1 MKLKH
6 LLRTALAATTLMIWS
21 FGGWGQAIFEE
32 NFEYQVGT
40 LPTTNWNTANT
51 GTAVAI
57 EEGSLSYLDYLSSN
71 IGNYAKM
78 NQGLDYNRTIGTI
91 NSGSVYAAMLIRV
104 TAATA
109 SGDYFIHFTQSGT
122 TYKGRLWAKTSGT
135 GVAFGIAK
143 SGTTPA
149 VNYSGEFALNQDH
162 LIVMKYTFNSGTTT
176 DDIVELI
183 INPTVGAAEPAATV
197 TASDNST
204 ADATSLTLF
213 GLRQATT
220 NAPTLYLDGIR
231 VATTWAEAVKTGP
244 PIATF
249 NPLDNA
255 TDVAITVTP
264 TITFSK
270 AIRNIDDSEIT
281 DVNVGSLLTF
291 TDPSKAPVPFTAA
304 IDGTKKIITVT
315 PSSNLTNEV
324 YYTLSIAP
332 VEDVTNNA
340 TETQSVTFSTVSAD
354 QTIALTLEPSAMYY
368 AGEDVTVN
376 WTSTNITTVNV
387 DVWIPSEG
395 MWVNMTSASG
405 AGGTA
410 TFQIPTTAEYST
422 DYKVRVSDSENG
434 IPSDISG
441 TFKVRPVVNDIASLR
456 SEPVGTE
463 VKLASEAILTFQS
476 TSRSTKY
483 IQDATGAILIDDPT
497 GIIVTTY
504 NLYDGITGLV
514 GTIST
519 NASMLQIV
527 PLDDP
532 GAASST
538 GNTVTPIEVTLA
550 NLTTT
555 YQGKLVKVRNTSF
568 SATGNFAATTN
579 YTITDPS
586 GSGVVRTHY
595 SDVNFIG
602 QPIPEV
608 PKNITGV
615 VLQFNTTMQLIPRAL
630 TDFATIY
637 NININPVSGGTADV
651 ATSPVTIAEAG
662 ETVTITI
669 SNIQEGKKFK
679 SIEVKDADL
688 GDVTVN
694 ETTYGAEYNFT
705 MPAKNVDITLTLED
719 KQFVTF
725 YFQGPD
731 WMDNNPHNPEVWGP
745 FMGPWTGN
753 TLVQIP
759 NTNWWSKA
767 VEVTDATAEITYQMR
782 FSQDGTTKYQKQ
794 TGNMGA
800 DATFTTTTGKIFV
813 DASDNGSYTWNLNDF
828 YLSAD
833 KITQDAPDN
842 FKVAFDKAALGF
854 EDFTFAPTEDQTT
867 IKSDFTLPIVGEEH
881 SSTISWASDNAAISI
896 SGANATVNR
905 PLAGSKANASVN
917 LTATIVN
924 GGANDTKVMA
934 VTVLEDKSTFSVAL
948 AVPGS
953 KVRDTNF
960 DLSITNG
967 KDDDGNLLSGNIAV
981 LITSDEH
988 VGNVYSENVAF
999 TDGEATVTISLS
1011 EVADHTLTVAVTGVA
1026 ESKTVAVTIIPV
1038 SYTVT
1043 FSVVGENGTITAK
1056 ADGVD
1061 ISSGDYVYED
1071 SEVIFTAAP
1080 ATGYKVKE
1088 WRKDGDIVGGIDLTY
1103 TIASL
1108 SANNNVTVEFE
1119 IKTYAVDF
1127 SVDGTNG
1134 ALVATVDLTGLTT
1147 GDLVEHGSMVVF
1159 TATPDANYRVM
1170 EWRLD
1175 GDIIVGHKESTYTI
1189 NSLEAAVNVT
1199 VKFEAIPQYDV
1210 TFSVFGANGTIAAT
1224 VDAASISSG
1233 DDIYEGKDVVF
1244 TATPADGYRVKEW
1257 TVNTVVQVGQI
1268 ANTFTYTSLDKAI
1281 AVTVEFEL
1289 IPAGTFTVTFN
1300 VVGGNGDL
1308 DAQVGVT
1315 PIVSGASIAEG
1326 SNILFTATPNVGYEI
1341 KEWKLD
1347 GAVITDHTDLTY
1359 TLNNLSANSVVT
1371 VEFKIKKYAVT
1382 YSVIGTNGTLDAT
1395 VNSADINSGDLINHG
1410 SDVVFT
1416 AVPATG
1422 YKVKEWKKDGSTVV
1436 GNTTNSYTITGLT
1449 ASATVSVEFEIITYT
1464 VTYSVTGTPA
1474 NGTLAAAVNSTPV
1487 ATGGTVNYGSNVV
1500 FTATPSAGY
1509 RVKEWRKEGTVVTG
1523 NTTNSYT
1530 ISGITANATVTVEFE
1545 LITYTVTFSVVGT
1558 PANGTL
1564 AATVNSAPITTG
1576 GAVNQGSNV
1585 VFTATPAAN
1594 YKVKEWK
1601 KDGAVIEGNTTTTY
1615 TLNDL
1620 QANATVTVEFEL
1632 VTFTVTFAVEGGN
1645 GAIQA
1650 KVDGSLIASASA
1662 VQATKNIVFSA
1673 IPVPGYQVKS
1683 WTVGTTVQP
1692 DETGS
1697 TFTYNNLLANISVK
1711 VEFEEEEYIP
1721 SPDLIMVEEFD
1732 YPVGNLPTTNW
1743 NSANTGDPIL
1753 IESGSLSYT
1762 DYFSSNIGNFAK
1774 LNVGLDYN
1782 RSIGT
1787 INSGSVYVA
1796 ALVKVTAANATGD
1809 YYLHFTQAGTTFRG
1823 KLYVKALG
1831 EGFAFG
1837 VSKTSNTDVNYS
1849 SELAL
1854 NNTHLIV
1861 IKYTFNSATTTD
1873 DVVQLFI
1880 NPTVG
1885 NPEPAPS
1892 LLPSDNATVEDATQ
1906 LTLIGLRQP
1915 SAASA
1920 STVYIDG
1927 IRVAKTWAEAV
1938 KSASDELSLTFT
1950 PAQGAT
1956 NVALN
1961 VNPTIA
1967 FTKAVRNIDN
1977 SEITD
1982 ANVGSLISLTK
1993 NGTESVAFTA
2003 TINAEKKLITVD
2015 PTTDLAKESNYT
2027 LAINPVEDANNNAT
2041 LLQGVTFTT
2050 IPRSDVTTLSAFTL
2064 GGVNALTLQNV
2075 VVTNPTTDAGAMLF
2089 VANFTGFAGIVATP
2103 TDANATRT
2111 VKVNGV
2117 DVAPGDLATKPL
2129 AKDDVVL
2136 ITVVAENTVATKYY
2150 KVTLTDQASSAAEI
2164 LTYSIAGQV
2173 GDAVINSTAGT
2184 IGVTVPFGT
2193 DVTGLVATFTISDG
2207 ATIKVGTTA
2216 QVSGT
2221 TTNNFTNPVVYVV
2234 TAENTTTT
2242 KNWTVTVTPEPG
2254 SSAAEILTYS
2264 LPGQMGTVT
2273 PNSTA
2278 GTIDVTLPSG
2288 TDVTALIAT
2297 FTISD
2302 LATIKVGDVAQVS
2315 GTTPNNFTSPV
2326 TYVVTSQNGTT
2337 KNWVVT
2343 VSFQALPAT
2352 IFTETMGTVTA
2363 ETTIAA
2369 HETANGFDNDDFTM
2383 TSGGITDPANIRATS
2398 ASTGYTGASGLA
2410 NVFFTGTAGERGFA
2424 IEGINTANYTDLKLQ
2439 FGYRKEDG
2447 SSLPTLAVDYWNG
2460 TAYVNVPFTFAEAA
2474 NAATG
2479 WYLSPAIS
2487 LPSAAQID
2495 GLKLRWVKSGS
2506 IAVRIDD
2513 IKLTGQETPDVT
2525 APTITFNPANAA
2537 TDVLVTVTPTIT
2549 FNEAVRNIDDSE
2561 ITNTNVA
2568 SLITFKQG
2576 TTDVAFTAAI
2586 NDAKKVITI
2595 TPTAALENEKDYT
2608 VTIAPVEDANDN
2620 ATTQQSATFTTIS
2633 ATTPVLDLTST
2644 HTGPYYVGDDVTV
2657 TWTSANID
2665 NVAVEMYTPS
2675 TETWAPV
2682 NEGAASVAATL
2693 GTYTFAI
2700 PATTPFGT
2708 AYKLRVK
2715 NAAAATPVE
2724 ESGAFTIRLVVNTL
2738 AQLRALSAN
2747 VEAKYTGTALV
2758 TYARPS
2764 AGRNQKYI
2772 QDASG
2777 AILIDDA
2784 SGIITSA
2791 YVAGSKM
2798 TGLVGKISIYNA
2810 MVQVVPL
2817 ADPGAAVS
2825 TGNPVTPI
2833 VTDLASLTSADQAKL
2848 IRIPS
2853 VTFTSTGTFASGQNY
2868 DIEDPSGSKA
2878 DGVFRTAFSEADY
2891 IGEAIPE
2898 ITLNAMVALVGEF
2911 NGTMQLTSR
2920 NLADFIMPVNDDAT
2934 LFAFTIGGLDALS
2947 LEDVVVE
2954 DPDEDEGATLVV
2966 ENFTNFKGIVATPNQ
2981 NSATVSV
2988 SLNGS
2993 VVAVADL
3000 ATQPIAEGDVIVVTV
3015 VAADGE
3021 TTMYYKVTTEQAEVE
3036 TFTVTFNVV
3045 DVDEVAITDAV
3056 ITFAGETY
3064 DAGDYEITEVIPGT
3078 YSYKVSKVGYLSA
3091 YGSVE
3096 VVDADVTVDVT
3107 LVEGSAMSLPFSED
3121 FEVEDP
3127 AETPDTYLPD
3137 GWLAVDSDGDEFNWY
3152 WGFRATDSNGSMR
3165 SESYDSATT
3174 DPLTPD
3180 NWLITP
3186 AIDMN
3191 TEETSITLSFKVAPT
3206 ASTPSYRQEHYS
3218 VLISTTDT
3226 ELESFETIYE
3236 ETLETTAT
3244 NWIYVEKKVD
3254 LTDYMGQIVY
3264 IAFRHHDVTDM
3275 DRITLDDV
3283 MVYAGGISAEIQPI
3297 ADIKVFPNPFRDYIT
3312 IANASSVDRVVIT
3325 NIIGQTLMNL
3335 RFDGVEGQINTS
3347 NLQRGI
3353 YLIAFYG
3360 KNGERVVRK
3369 MIKE

>member
-1 MKLKH
+1 ML
-6 LLRTALAATTLMIWS
+6 WS
-21 FGGWGQAIFEE
+21 FGGWGQPLLLEE
-32 NFEYQVGT
+32 NFEYPVGT
-40 LPTTNWNTANT
+40 LPTTYWNTANT
-51 GTAVAI
+51 GTSVAI
-57 EEGSLSYLDYLSSN
+57 EEGSLSYLDYMSSG

-91 NSGSVYAAMLIRV
+91 NSGSVYAAMLVRV
-104 TAATA
+104 TATTA
-109 SGDYFIHFTQSGT
+109 SGDYFVHFTQAGT
-122 TYKGRLWAKTSGT
+122 TYKGRLWAKTSGS

-143 SGTTPA
+143 SGTTPP
-149 VNYSGEFALNQDH
+149 VSYSGEYALNQDH

-183 INPTVGAAEPAATV
+183 INPIVGAAEPAVTV

-204 ADATSLTLF
+204 TDATSLTLF
-213 GLRQATT
+213 GLRQAAA
-220 NAPTLYLDGIR
+220 NAPTLYIDGIR
-231 VATTWAEAVKTGP
+231 VATTWDEAVKTGP

-249 NPLDNA
+249 NPIDNA
-255 TDVAITVTP
+255 SDVAITVTP

-281 DVNVGSLLTF
+281 DLNVASLLTF
-291 TDPSKAPVPFTAA
+291 TDPSKAAVPFTAN
-304 IDGTKKIITVT
+304 IDGDKKIITVT
-315 PSSNLTNEV
+315 PNANLTNEE

-332 VEDVTNNA
+332 VEDVSNNA
-340 TETQSVTFSTVSAD
+340 TEAQSITFSTVSAD

-842 FKVAFDKAALGF
+842 FKVAIDKAALGF

-1692 DETGS
+1692 GETEN

-1721 SPDLIMVEEFD
+1721 SPDLLMVEEFD
-1732 YPVGNLPTTNW
+1732 YAVDALLSDHGW
-1743 NSANTGDPIL
+1743 NVHHAGGATPNPIKVV
-1753 IESGSLSYT
+1753 SPGLSFT
-1762 DYFSSNIGNFAK
+1762 DYLSSNIGNAA
-1774 LNVGLDYN
+1774 G
-1782 RSIGT
+1782 
-1787 INSGSVYVA
+1787 INNTGQDIHKSFTQQTEGSVYA
-1796 ALVKVTAANATGD
+1796 AFLVNVTAPVNG
-1809 YYLHFTQAGTTFRG
+1809 YFLHLGPTTIDGTDFRG
-1823 KLYVKALG
+1823 RVWIDGTVSPFKFGLSKHNDAAQYSSNTYNASTTYLLVLKYSIIEGANNDLVSLYV
-1831 EGFAFG
+1831 FDTFP
-1837 VSKTSNTDVNYS
+1837 S
-1849 SELAL
+1849 SEPG
-1854 NNTHLIV
+1854 T
-1861 IKYTFNSATTTD
+1861 
-1873 DVVQLFI
+1873 
-1880 NPTVG
+1880 PTVG
-1885 NPEPAPS
+1885 PI
-1892 LLPSDNATVEDATQ
+1892 NATDYTDINPNS
-1906 LTLIGLRQP
+1906 IGLRQFL
-1915 SAASA
+1915 ADQRIA
-1920 STVYIDG
+1920 VDG

-1938 KSASDELSLTFT
+1938 KSTSAELSLTFT

-1967 FTKAVRNIDN
+1967 FTKAVRNIDD
-1977 SEITD
+1977 SPIADPT
-1982 ANVGSLISLTK
+1982 SLLSLTK
-1993 NGTESVAFTA
+1993 DGAENVAFTA
-2003 TINAEKKLITVD
+2003 TINAEKTLITVD
-2015 PTTDLAKESNYT
+2015 PTADLAKETSYT
-2027 LAINPVEDANNNAT
+2027 LSINPVEDASGNAT

-2089 VANFTGFAGIVATP
+2089 VANFTGFAGIVATA

-2150 KVTLTDQASSAAEI
+2150 KVTLTDQANSAAEI

-2173 GDAVINSTAGT
+2173 GDAVITPGTTAGT
-2184 IGVTVPFGT
+2184 IAVTVPYGT
-2193 DVTGLVATFTISDG
+2193 NLTALVATFTLSDG
-2207 ATIKVGTTA
+2207 ATVKVGSDV

-2221 TTNNFTNPVVYVV
+2221 TANNFTNPVVYVV

-2242 KNWTVTVTPEPG
+2242 KNWTVTVTPEAG
-2254 SSAAEILTYS
+2254 SSSAEILTYS
-2264 LPGQMGTVT
+2264 LAGQIGNAVITSGAITINV
-2273 PNSTA
+2273 PN
-2278 GTIDVTLPSG
+2278 G
-2288 TDVTALIAT
+2288 TDVTALVAT
-2297 FTISD
+2297 FAISD
-2302 LATIKVGDVAQVS
+2302 LATIKVGDVVQVS
-2315 GTTPNNFTSPV
+2315 GTTANNFTSPV

-2343 VSFQALPAT
+2343 VNFQALPPI

-2363 ETTIAA
+2363 NTSIAI
-2369 HETANGFDNDDFTM
+2369 HEAANGFDNDNLTM
-2383 TSGGITDPANIRATS
+2383 TSGGITDPADVRTTS
-2398 ASTGYTGASGLA
+2398 TSTGYTGASGNA
-2410 NVFFTGTAGERGFA
+2410 NIFFTSTAGERGFA

-2479 WYLSPAIS
+2479 WYLSPEIL
-2487 LPSAAQID
+2487 LPAAAQID

-2506 IAVRIDD
+2506 VAVRIDD
-2513 IKLTGQETPDVT
+2513 IKLFVTPPDT
-2525 APTITFNPANAA
+2525 EAPTVTFVPADAA
-2537 TDVLVTVTPTIT
+2537 ADVLVNVTPTIT
-2549 FNEAVRNIDDSE
+2549 FNEAVRNIDNSE

-2568 SLITFKQG
+2568 SLLTFKQG

-2644 HTGPYYVGDDVTV
+2644 HAGPYYVGDDVTV

-2724 ESGAFTIRLVVNTL
+2724 ESDAFTIRLVVNTL

-2817 ADPGAAVS
+2817 TDPGAAVS
-2825 TGNPVTPI
+2825 TGNPVVPT

-2848 IRIPS
+2848 IRVPS

-2954 DPDEDEGATLVV
+2954 DPAVDEGATLIV

-2993 VVAVADL
+2993 VVSVADL
-3000 ATQPIAEGDVIVVTV
+3000 TTQPIAEGDVIVVTV

-3045 DVDEVAITDAV
+3045 DADEVAITDAV

-3121 FEVEDP
+3121 FEVENP
-3127 AETPDTYLPD
+3127 AETPDTYLPE
-3137 GWLAVDSDGDEFNWY
+3137 GWLAVDDDGDEFNWY
-3152 WGFRATDSNGSMR
+3152 WGFRETDSNGSMR
-3165 SESYDSATT
+3165 SESYDSVTT